1 MHVHVL
7 YCNYCCAE
15 YKIFSPSKEILFA
28 CKYLL
33 TLSLPF
39 LLSLSSKVI
48 SEDIEVI
55 SEIIPQLESFYTTQ
69 RQLLHSATEL
79 LEELTAYSPSTNTTE
94 GAEKKKAELQV
105 SNIVYIF
112 YTLLFFPLFFLSLS
126 PSHSLSLSFSPS
138 FLQLLSNKYTQL
150 ETQFDSIMS
159 SSTNLTDTLFDQT
172 KFQSDVSCLRE
183 KLKECKTMRDEKL
196 KTLKVKYHV

>member
-1 MHVHVL
+1 M
-7 YCNYCCAE
+7 
-15 YKIFSPSKEILFA
+15 
-28 CKYLL
+28 
-33 TLSLPF
+33 
-39 LLSLSSKVI
+39 
-48 SEDIEVI
+48 
-55 SEIIPQLESFYTTQ
+55 ESFYTTQ

-79 LEELTAYSPSTNTTE
+79 LEELTVYSPSTNTTE

-105 SNIVYIF
+105 SNTVF
-112 YTLLFFPLFFLSLS
+112 NLTLF
-126 PSHSLSLSFSPS
+126 SLSLSLPPSPFPLPLPPS
-138 FLQLLSNKYTQL
+138 LSLPLSLSLQLLSNKYTQL

-172 KFQSDVSCLRE
+172 KFQNDVSCLRE

>member
-1 MHVHVL
+1 MHAHVL

-15 YKIFSPSKEILFA
+15 YKIFPPSKEILFA

-105 SNIVYIF
+105 SNIVFIF
-112 YTLLFFPLFFLSLS
+112 TLFFSSLFLSLS
-126 PSHSLSLSFSPS
+126 LSLSSSLSFFLSPS
-138 FLQLLSNKYTQL
+138 LSSYSVT
-150 ETQFDSIMS
+150 
-159 SSTNLTDTLFDQT
+159 STH
-172 KFQSDVSCLRE
+172 S
-183 KLKECKTMRDEKL
+183 
-196 KTLKVKYHV
+196 